1 MTIGERLFKLRK
13 EKNISQEEL
22 ANALDVS
29 RQTISKWENGES
41 TPDFDKIIPLSE
53 YFGITSDE
61 LLTGNLNIKEA
72 KIESIKDNYARN
84 LAISIS
90 LYILSIVAIII
101 FAAQFNQPIIG
112 VCLFFILIAV
122 ATGLIVYNSIYYKK
136 NNENIKEKTDNS
148 ILNPIKNIISILA
161 VIIYLI
167 VSFLT
172 QAWYITW
179 IIFIIDGLIEEIVK
193 LIFNIKGNKGEKN
206 E

>member
-61 LLTGNLNIKEA
+61 LLTGNFNIKEA

-112 VCLFFILIAV
+112 LCLFFILIAV

>member
-22 ANALDVS
+22 ANVLDVS

-61 LLTGNLNIKEA
+61 LLTGNFNIKEA

>member
-61 LLTGNLNIKEA
+61 LLTGNFNIKEA